1 MSFTHNRP
9 DKHTEVYSNSQLNSF
24 RCIDSID
31 IFFNYKIAFM
41 TSAATFL
48 LKWKCAE

>member
-24 RCIDSID
+24 RCID
-31 IFFNYKIAFM
+31 IFFFYYKIAYM